1 MSTEVLI
8 PRDLWEEDD
17 EAVITSWLVS
27 DGASVSE
34 GDMIAELMVAKIQ
47 YELFSPATGTLTILK
62 EIDDVV
68 AKGDCVAT
76 IA

>member
-1 MSTEVLI
+1 MSTEVLV
-8 PRDLWEEDD
+8 PNDLWEEDD

-27 DGASVSE
+27 DGSSVSE
-34 GDMIAELMVAKIQ
+34 GDMVAELMVAKIQ
-47 YELFSPATGTLTILK
+47 YELLAPATGTLSILK

>member
-1 MSTEVLI
+1 MSTELLI
-8 PRDLWEEDD
+8 PHDLWEEDD

-34 GDMIAELMVAKIQ
+34 GDMVAELMVAKIQ
-47 YELFSPATGTLTILK
+47 YELHAPATGSLTILK

-68 AKGDCVAT
+68 AKGDCVGT
-76 IA
+76 IE

>member
-1 MSTEVLI
+1 N
-8 PRDLWEEDD
+8 DLWEEDD

-27 DGASVSE
+27 DGSSVSE
-34 GDMIAELMVAKIQ
+34 GDMVAELMVAKIQ
-47 YELFSPATGTLTILK
+47 YELLAPATGTLSILK

>member
-1 MSTEVLI
+1 VSTELLI
-8 PRDLWEEDD
+8 PHDLWEEDD

-34 GDMIAELMVAKIQ
+34 GDMVAELMVAKIQ
-47 YELFSPATGTLTILK
+47 YELHATATGTLTILK

-76 IA
+76 IE

>member
-1 MSTEVLI
+1 MSTDVVV
-8 PRDLWEEDD
+8 PHDLWEEED

-27 DGASVSE
+27 EGSSVSE
-34 GDMIAELMVAKIQ
+34 GDMLAELMVAKIQ
-47 YELFSPATGTLTILK
+47 YELNSPAAGVVSILK

-68 AKGDCVAT
+68 AKGDLVAT

>member
-1 MSTEVLI
+1 MSTDVLI
-8 PRDLWEEDD
+8 PHDLWEEDD

-27 DGASVSE
+27 DGSSVSE
-34 GDMIAELMVAKIQ
+34 GDMVAELMVAKIQ
-47 YELFSPATGTLTILK
+47 YELLSPGTGTLTILK

>member
-1 MSTEVLI
+1 MSSDVLI
-8 PRDLWEEDD
+8 PHDLWEEDD

-47 YELFSPATGTLTILK
+47 YELLSPVTGTLTILK

-76 IA
+76 ID

>member
-8 PRDLWEEDD
+8 PNDLWEEDD

-34 GDMIAELMVAKIQ
+34 GAKHGIRQ
-47 YELFSPATGTLTILK
+47 A
-62 EIDDVV
+62 VV
-68 AKGDCVAT
+68 AAECRGGPHVNWVLQRL
-76 IA
+76 

>member
-1 MSTEVLI
+1 MSTEVRI
-8 PRDLWEEDD
+8 PHDLWEEDD

-34 GDMIAELMVAKIQ
+34 GDMVAELMVAKIQ
-47 YELFSPATGTLTILK
+47 YELLAPATGTLSILK

>member
-1 MSTEVLI
+1 MSTELLI
-8 PRDLWEEDD
+8 PHDLWEEDD

-34 GDMIAELMVAKIQ
+34 GDMVAELMVAKIQ
-47 YELFSPATGTLTILK
+47 YELHATATGTLTILK

-76 IA
+76 IE

>member
-1 MSTEVLI
+1 MSIDVLI
-8 PRDLWEEDD
+8 PNDLWEEDE

-27 DGASVSE
+27 DGSEVAE
-34 GDMIAELMVAKIQ
+34 GDILAELMVQKIQ
-47 YELFSPATGTLTILK
+47 CELIAPASGTLSIQK

>member
-1 MSTEVLI
+1 MSTEVVI
-8 PRDLWEEDD
+8 PNDLWEEDD

-34 GDMIAELMVAKIQ
+34 GDMVAELMVAKIQ
-47 YELFSPATGTLTILK
+47 YELLAPASGTLSILK